1 MISKTIF
8 TPNQSKKRRKSK
20 DIRIIV
26 LHYTGMQ
33 SKIES
38 LKRLINPKSKVS
50 CHYLIDQKG
59 EIIKLLDDDKIA
71 WHAGKSKWKNFTN
84 LNKNSLGIEL
94 VNKGHQ
100 HGYQKYPKL
109 QIKQLIKLC
118 IHLKK
123 KYKINNKNI
132 VGHSDIAP
140 FRKKDPGEKFPWKLL
155 NKNKLGIW
163 YKKSKI
169 DKKIVNV
176 KNRKVFFRNLHLF
189 GYRYFSLNKVSK
201 KDAFVIKAFKRR
213 FLPNQVNGIID
224 QKTLEISEYL
234 KLSYKKLT

>member
-1 MISKTIF
+1 M
-8 TPNQSKKRRKSK
+8 
-20 DIRIIV
+20 
-26 LHYTGMQ
+26 
-33 SKIES
+33 
-38 LKRLINPKSKVS
+38 
-50 CHYLIDQKG
+50 
-59 EIIKLLDDDKIA
+59 
-71 WHAGKSKWKNFTN
+71 
-84 LNKNSLGIEL
+84 
-94 VNKGHQ
+94 
-100 HGYQKYPKL
+100 
-109 QIKQLIKLC
+109 
-118 IHLKK
+118 
-123 KYKINNKNI
+123 
-132 VGHSDIAP
+132 
-140 FRKKDPGEKFPWKLL
+140 